1 MFGQVYTTRTS
12 SQLLLSPPPQ
22 PKIYFIFIG
31 QVAEIKAIIDSA
43 RKEFTVEDN
52 LQTITHTLSDLAFK
66 YKINSNNIRVITND
80 AQVRDNFCW

>member
-1 MFGQVYTTRTS
+1 MGPLGVKRERYLCAA
-12 SQLLLSPPPQ
+12 LLLQ
-22 PKIYFIFIG
+22 PKIYLTLIG